1 MKPDSVRSF
10 QEGSD
15 FHGMVISGGDS
26 HLGNHFHEHTHLGGQ
41 SLSPTEQDEADLRSV
56 RVIDPQNVPKTIE
69 NRTEPLLR
77 EASSWILD
85 PKQCPAFASWK
96 DGKHSLPSCRLLWIS
111 GQPGTGKTMLMIT
124 IIRDL
129 ENENKNSSSSRTLSY
144 FFCQK
149 KEKGLANGRV
159 MLRSLIWMLLKQ
171 QPGLMRHLRK
181 KIKESGQDLYN
192 DSNAFTALSDVF
204 LDMLK
209 DPILSPVYFIV
220 DAIDECDMETMSLKI
235 LFELIK
241 ESLEASVNVNWL
253 VSSRPEDAAK
263 ARNWG
268 IPNAPID
275 LDAHTLQAPVA
286 AYIAHKLQT
295 LEGQPGYTELRLK
308 EISDEIHQRASNVF
322 LWVSVVLRA
331 LHSQSGWT
339 AMKTLKTFPSEL
351 SDLFDSMMT
360 RLERGTDDLGFCQS
374 VLANVFLAY
383 SPLTLKEL
391 TVLADFESTDMTRYM
406 VTLCSSFLTIDGET
420 VSLLHESVREY
431 LESNYERKLGQG
443 QVVQGHATI
452 YRRSIH
458 AMSQLKENMYGTT
471 DLGYNPCSSPPCHV
485 NQLPCITY
493 ACLFWIDHLCKS
505 QRRDLEEELADNG
518 TVICFLRMR
527 LLHWLE
533 ALSLIGRS
541 YDSLGMLQRLRHV
554 TSESTCYELS
564 SFLAEAIRFVGKN
577 SRTIAT
583 APLQIYSSAIL
594 FSPKQSQIRNTFLH
608 HIPRWVLIQPQT
620 DDNWSSHSHIL
631 NDLKAYSNQGL
642 IACYVD
648 DGGVELWDATTALL
662 HSKLDGY
669 TGKNNTSIT
678 HVRETNQKAKSG
690 SLAFSPD
697 ERYLAL
703 LLGDKS
709 VRIWCTEIWTSTTE
723 FSPPDNDKIYST
735 CFGTDSQWIALA
747 TFNSI
752 RIHSTVTGSLVQ
764 RISTPQACMNLI
776 AYPGSVLVSFGT
788 QNKGLWVWQAT
799 TGELKIKL
807 PSDEHDWSRHHSV
820 VSSGSSNHARLAVWG
835 TSQSL
840 RIWNLD
846 RGFYLREFITSRARI
861 NVVAVSPNQRWIASV
876 DYRYQV
882 KVWDTKLAI
891 DSPQSED
898 KLEHFLTTYLSSNMS
913 LVALQLYGGGKTTW
927 TILET
932 GVNQSQLKFVVNRGP
947 QVAIFSPDNKY
958 VLLFGNGLSIWS
970 IRDRKL
976 LFDVLDHEW
985 RYHTT
990 AAFSPNSER
999 FACSKNGLLAIWHI
1013 SLGKTPIW
1021 IHRFQN
1027 AGLINWPLSFSSDS
1041 RHLLSGRGTEVHVW
1055 NVDNGQHISCFN
1067 TETKKSSRTARERQR
1082 ELKSLASTNEPGT
1095 VVLGWSDGT
1104 AEFRNYLTGDCLRAI
1119 QFNHIPNYLSVES
1132 DGTQICTER
1141 GVFSTGT
1148 STPGQ
1153 VQPSQSIAIG
1163 INLDRD
1169 WIKWGSHRLLL
1180 IPTEMN
1186 GSRDNAVRGSW
1197 VILRGTSSGAQYIK
1211 FDIKELARVYGTG
1224 L

>member
-1 MKPDSVRSF
+1 
-10 QEGSD
+10 
-15 FHGMVISGGDS
+15 
-26 HLGNHFHEHTHLGGQ
+26 
-41 SLSPTEQDEADLRSV
+41 
-56 RVIDPQNVPKTIE
+56 
-69 NRTEPLLR
+69 
-77 EASSWILD
+77 
-85 PKQCPAFASWK
+85 
-96 DGKHSLPSCRLLWIS
+96 
-111 GQPGTGKTMLMIT
+111 MLMIT

-268 IPNAPID
+268 IPNTLID
-275 LDAHTLQAPVA
+275 LDAQTLQAPVA

-360 RLERGTDDLGFCQS
+360 RLERGTENLGFCQS

-391 TVLADFESTDMTRYM
+391 TVLTDFESTDMTRYM

-431 LESNYERKLGQG
+431 LESNYERRLGQG

-458 AMSQLKENMYGTT
+458 AMSQLKKNMYGTT
-471 DLGYNPCSSPPCHV
+471 DLGYNPYSSLPCHA

-518 TVICFLRMR
+518 AVIRFLKLH

-564 SFLAEAIRFVGKN
+564 SFLAEAIRLVGKN

-608 HIPRWVLIQPQT
+608 QIPRWVLIQPQT
-620 DDNWSSHSHIL
+620 DDNWSSHSHVL
-631 NDLKAYSNQGL
+631 NDLKGEIDSLVFSPNSKLLAAQSQTTMTLAVWQLETGRCLHLLHDGGNKACNHAFPTRFPLVFSADSATLIFSSVESVQIWGAEMGQVLREIDFSHTFVYSTAYSNRGL

-648 DGGVELWDATTALL
+648 DGGVELWDVTTALL

-669 TGKNNTSIT
+669 TGKKNTGIT

-709 VRIWCTEIWTSTTE
+709 VRIWCTEIWASTTE

-799 TGELKIKL
+799 TGDLKIKL

-898 KLEHFLTTYLSSNMS
+898 KLEHVLTTYLSSNMS